1 LSEVLSKRM
10 GLAETK
16 TIFPDFEMKN
26 PPGIV

>member
-1 LSEVLSKRM
+1 VLSKRM

-26 PPGIV
+26 PLGIA